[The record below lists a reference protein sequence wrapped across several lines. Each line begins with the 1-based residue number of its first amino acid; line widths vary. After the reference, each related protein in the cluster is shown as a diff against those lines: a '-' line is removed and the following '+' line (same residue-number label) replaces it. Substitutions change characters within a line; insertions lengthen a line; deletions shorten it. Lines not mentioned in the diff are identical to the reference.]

1 MTPLKI
7 FSPSFYSSDDSYGD
21 AIYTFAG
28 TEADVSETEGV
39 INNLKS
45 IAGDDLLE
53 HHFLSKDEIAKRG
66 YNADHIKKAA
76 IFPKDGNFP
85 PYLDQELETIIKD
98 NGGNVSC
105 KIRHYK
111 HKIL

>member
-1 MTPLKI
+1 M
-7 FSPSFYSSDDSYGD
+7 
-21 AIYTFAG
+21 
-28 TEADVSETEGV
+28 SETEGV